1 MDVQEY
7 KCAGYSELSANIAPA
22 LIARAES
29 EVKAAYIKPILPDY
43 SLDDADVKQAVMCLA
58 VLRIEQISVFATRSG
73 AKEKT
78 TAESYAADR
87 AHIVSQYA
95 RTANM
100 WLEQLRAK
108 AGAKKDARIN
118 DICGIYFINTYFY
131 N

>member
-7 KCAGYSELSANIAPA
+7 KCAGYTELSANIAPA
-22 LIARAES
+22 LISRAES

-43 SLDDADVKQAVMCLA
+43 SLNDTDVKQAVMCLA
-58 VLRIEQISVFATRSG
+58 VLRIGQISVFATRSG

-87 AHIVSQYA
+87 ANIVSQYA
-95 RTANM
+95 RTADM
-100 WLEQLRAK
+100 WLEVLRAK
-108 AGAKKDARIN
+108 AGANKHARIN
-118 DICGIYFINTYFY
+118 DICGIYFINTYFF